1 MGLATGLGNL
11 MKGLATA
18 LLRAGVLT
26 EVLSSAIRN
35 GIEGGI
41 TKATPS
47 VLRLFALGALFA
59 TGIFLFGQGLAQ
71 WLTPLFT
78 TPGIGF
84 MLAGIVFVSAGTVY
98 FVSTN
103 Q

>member
-11 MKGLATA
+11 MKGLTTA
-18 LLRAGVLT
+18 LLRASVLT
-26 EVLSSAIRN
+26 EVLSSAISN

-41 TKATPS
+41 AKATS
-47 VLRLFALGALFA
+47 SILRLLALGALFA
-59 TGIFLFGQGLAQ
+59 TGIFLLGQGLAQ

-78 TPGIGF
+78 TPGVGF
-84 MLAGIVFVSAGTVY
+84 MLAGIVFVSAGTLY

-103 Q
+103 K